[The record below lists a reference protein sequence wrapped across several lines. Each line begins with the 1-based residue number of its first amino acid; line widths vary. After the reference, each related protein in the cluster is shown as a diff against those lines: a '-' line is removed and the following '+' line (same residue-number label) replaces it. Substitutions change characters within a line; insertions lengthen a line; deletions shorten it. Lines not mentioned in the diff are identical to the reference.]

1 MKIMVYNDDDDDDDE
16 GGYWWSF
23 CISILLF
30 KKTLWW
36 AVSTNHFNQ
45 TFFIRNVQCL
55 ILLYFAQYK
64 INYACRHVS
73 VIYNWF
79 QSGFLLDPSLHS
91 DHLSTPVSITPVL
104 MDCPLYWCHY
114 NCNRWFNW
122 LFLRQPRID
131 FNYSDGNYF
140 AIACAKFLVWWVH
153 WMRNKC
159 LRLSPFCTFQNLK
172 HRYEMTETLMICQ

>member
-30 KKTLWW
+30 KITLWW

-91 DHLSTPVSITPVL
+91 DHLSLPVSITPVL
-104 MDCPLYWCHY
+104 MDCPPILMSLQLQQMVQLIISQTTEDWFQLFWWQLLCHCMCKISCLVGSLNEKQVFTFVSFLYVSE
-114 NCNRWFNW
+114 F
-122 LFLRQPRID
+122 
-131 FNYSDGNYF
+131 
-140 AIACAKFLVWWVH
+140 K
-153 WMRNKC
+153 
-159 LRLSPFCTFQNLK
+159 T
-172 HRYEMTETLMICQ
+172 